1 MPLSD
6 ISEVEMAAADQ
17 KPVNSGF
24 TAKST
29 AAEVIHGIDLSG
41 KSVIVTGGYSGIG
54 VETVAA
60 LAAAGAE
67 IMVPARD
74 VAKAKAALADVKGKI
89 EIAAMDL
96 GDLAS
101 VEKFARD
108 FASGRKALHLLINN
122 AGVMACPETRIGKDW
137 ELQFA
142 TNHIGHFALTA
153 ALLPLLRAAT
163 GARVVA
169 LSSTGHK
176 ISGIRW
182 DDIHFRKGGYDKWV
196 AYGQSKTANALFAV
210 GLDRR
215 EKSNGVRA
223 FSVHPGGIVTPLQR
237 HLAKEEMIA
246 LGWLGPDGE
255 VSEMAKAMFKTP
267 EQGASTTVFAATSAL
282 LDGKGG
288 VYCENGDIAVLA
300 GPDAPRWAEVQP
312 YACDDAEAE
321 RLWAETERM
330 IA

>member
-1 MPLSD
+1 
-6 ISEVEMAAADQ
+6 MAAADQ
-17 KPVNSGF
+17 KQINSGF
-24 TAKST
+24 NAKST
-29 AAEVIHGIDLSG
+29 AAEVIRGADLSG
-41 KSVIVTGGYSGIG
+41 KSVVVTGGYSGIG
-54 VETVAA
+54 IETVRA
-60 LAAAGAE
+60 LASAGAS
-67 IMVPARD
+67 IVVPARD
-74 VAKAKAALADVKGKI
+74 VAKAKDALAGLKGKI

-108 FASGRKALHLLINN
+108 YSAGRNALHLLINN
-122 AGVMACPETRIGKDW
+122 AGVMACPETRIGKNW

-153 ALLPLLRAAT
+153 ALLPLLRAAS

-176 ISGIRW
+176 ISPIRW
-182 DDIHFRKGGYDKWV
+182 DDIHFQKGGYDKWV

-210 GLDRR
+210 GLDAR

-223 FSVHPGGIVTPLQR
+223 FAVHPGGIVTPLQR

-255 VSEMAKAMFKTP
+255 ISEMAKAMFKTP
-267 EQGASTTVFAATSAL
+267 EQGASTTVFAATSAI
-282 LDGKGG
+282 LDGRGG
-288 VYCENGDIAVLA
+288 VYCENCDIANLA

-312 YACDDAEAE
+312 YACDEAEAA
-321 RLWAETERM
+321 RLWTATERM